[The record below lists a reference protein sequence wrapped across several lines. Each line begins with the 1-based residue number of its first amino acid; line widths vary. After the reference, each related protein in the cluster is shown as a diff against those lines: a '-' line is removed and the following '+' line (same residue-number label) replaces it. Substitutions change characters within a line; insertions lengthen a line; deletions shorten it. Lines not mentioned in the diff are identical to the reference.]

1 MGFYKLIEAAKKS
14 SNFHNIIDDT
24 KMRIRIYILMDMYR
38 SKDAKGN

>member
-1 MGFYKLIEAAKKS
+1 MDFYKL
-14 SNFHNIIDDT
+14 IDDT